1 MQNLVEIIA
10 RGESEKVEFK
20 ASLSEE
26 REIMETICGFSNTA
40 GGIILVG
47 VNDNGEIVGV
57 ETGRKTIDDLL
68 NKIKFS
74 IEPMIIPQI
83 EVVDIEGKKVL
94 VISVAEGIN
103 KPYFVGG
110 LSFKRIGKTNQRLTK
125 EELERMILEKY
136 KGLASFEER
145 TIGEAIDEIDEQEI
159 KRFVENVKSA
169 RNIVLAYSSIKE
181 FLERLGLLKEGKLT
195 NAAVLCFSRKS
206 ELYFSYAILK
216 CGRFRNGM
224 VSEREITGPLLS
236 QVENG
241 LEFLMEHLSFTH
253 TIGKNGKREERYEVP
268 IEALR
273 EALVNAVVHRDY
285 EVASPI
291 YIKIF
296 DDRIE
301 IINPGKLLP
310 PLTPEKLRQEH
321 PSILRNPK
329 IANIF
334 FLYGFIERWGYGT
347 NKMIEACVKN
357 GLKEPEFIEEDGFF
371 KTVIY
376 RRKLN
381 EMEITILELVKKGV
395 NTSSLIAKT
404 LKVDERTARKY
415 LSSLLSKGLIYRKRV
430 GKKIFY
436 Y

>member
-1 MQNLVEIIA
+1 MQKLTEFIA

-20 ASLSEE
+20 TSLSEE
-26 REIMETICGFSNTA
+26 REILETICSFSNTS
-40 GGIILVG
+40 GGTILVG

-57 ETGRKTIDDLL
+57 EIGKKTVEDLL

-74 IEPMIIPQI
+74 IEPTIIPQI
-83 EVVDIEGKKVL
+83 EVAEIEGKKIL
-94 VISVAEGIN
+94 VINVAEGIN
-103 KPYFVGG
+103 KPYFFGG
-110 LSFKRIGKTNQRLTK
+110 LAFKRFGKTNQRLTK

-136 KGLASFEER
+136 KELVSFEER
-145 TIGEAIDEIDEQEI
+145 TAGEAIDEIDEQEV
-159 KRFVENVKSA
+159 KRFVENMKST
-169 RNIVLAYSSIKE
+169 RNIVLAYSSTKD

-195 NAAVLCFSRKS
+195 NAAILCFSKRS
-206 ELYFSYAILK
+206 ELHFPYAILK
-216 CGRFRNGM
+216 CGRFRNGI

-241 LEFLMEHLSFTH
+241 LEFLIEHLSFTH
-253 TIGKNGKREERYEVP
+253 TIGENGKREEHYEVP

-291 YIKIF
+291 YVKVF

-301 IINPGKLLP
+301 IVNPGKLLP
-310 PLTPEKLRQEH
+310 PLTPEKLKQEH

-357 GLKEPEFIEEDGFF
+357 GLKEPEFVEEEGFF
-371 KTVIY
+371 KTIIY

-381 EMEITILELVKKGV
+381 EMEEKILELVKNGV
-395 NTSSLIAKT
+395 NTSSLIAKK
-404 LKVDERTARKY
+404 LKINERTARKY
-415 LSSLLSKGLIYRKRV
+415 LSSLLSKGLIYRKKV
-430 GKKIFY
+430 GKKVFY